1 MTHKIDYVNEYLAKA
16 DRPVAAHIRCADGA
30 TLSVQASSLHHCT
43 PKSDTG
49 PWEAVEVWYIKGP
62 KGNNVS
68 VTSWREWG
76 DGLYD
81 PYGYVPI
88 RLVNAFIKRHG
99 GLETPSDNATIKRH
113 GKLET
118 PSDEAAAQVRQLLAA
133 LYVDTVEEGLRKLHK
148 LGILGLV

>member
-1 MTHKIDYVNEYLAKA
+1 MSYKIDYVNEYLAKA
-16 DRPVAAHIRCADGA
+16 DRPVAQHIRCADGT
-30 TLSVQASSLHHCT
+30 TLSVQASSLHHCA

-68 VTSWREWG
+68 MTSWGGSR
-76 DGLYD
+76 YD
-81 PYGYVPI
+81 PYPYVPI
-88 RLVNAFIKRHG
+88 RLVNDFIKRHG

-148 LGILGLV
+148 LGSLGLV